1 MNDLDDE
8 LINILSKIQ
17 NEEIK
22 KDLFKLF
29 LKYNDKVTDLEIQLT
44 TQKRGCISNCNDNDF
59 CNGNDVDA
67 NVGKK

>member
-1 MNDLDDE
+1 MDNLDDE
-8 LINILSKIQ
+8 LIEILSKIK

-44 TQKRGCISNCNDNDF
+44 TQKRGCISNCDNNNF
-59 CNGNDVDA
+59 CNGNDIDA
-67 NVGKK
+67 NVGTK